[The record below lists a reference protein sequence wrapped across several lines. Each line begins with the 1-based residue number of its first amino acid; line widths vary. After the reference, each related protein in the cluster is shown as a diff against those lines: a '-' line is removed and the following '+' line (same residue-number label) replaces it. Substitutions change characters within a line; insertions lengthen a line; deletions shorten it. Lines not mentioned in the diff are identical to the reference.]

1 MKFKRT
7 LFPDDQVNVRVQA
20 NSSYQIKRAMAVYEN
35 DKGLELMTQS
45 GVLKNSGRGARLRQ
59 FATFKDL
66 KYEKNQQRQ
75 KERRRNNHNNQRKQ

>member
-1 MKFKRT
+1 MKFRRT

-20 NSSYQIKRAMAVYEN
+20 NSSYQIKRTMALYEN
-35 DKGLELMTQS
+35 DKGLELMTKS
-45 GVLKNSGRGARLRQ
+45 GVLKNSGNGARLRQ

-75 KERRRNNHNNQRKQ
+75 KERRRNNHNKQIKQ